1 MRTAGK
7 SFLLA
12 LAIGVAAWGST
23 QVYAGY
29 CVPSGFSGLLT
40 SLVTMDSSPCRALF
54 MLISHTHTLYAGMMT
69 AVLVGII
76 AAGTE
81 CLQSWGA
88 PEDVC
93 KCSPLDTKAKVT

>member
-29 CVPSGFSGLLT
+29 CVPSGLSGLLT

-69 AVLVGII
+69 AVLVGVI
-76 AAGTE
+76 AAGSE
-81 CLQSWGA
+81 FLQSWGA

-93 KCSPLDTKAKVT
+93 KCPDLHTKAT